1 MRDME
6 SVIKTLRILQV
17 AMLASIII
25 YLAIV
30 VILVPHPS
38 GTPNPIIL
46 IAITFIA
53 VVDIGVILL
62 MRRLIVSRADA
73 VLREH
78 PDDLG
83 ALMRWRS
90 GYIVTYTMGEAIA
103 LFGLV
108 LRFIGFTLAQA
119 VPFFLAGFI
128 VILFYGPRHPSNA
141 IG

>member
-1 MRDME
+1 ME
-6 SVIKTLRILQV
+6 SVTKTLRILQL
-17 AMLASIII
+17 AMLVSIIV

-38 GTPNPIIL
+38 EMPNPMIL

-53 VVDIGVILL
+53 IVDIGVILL
-62 MRRLIVSRADA
+62 MRRFTVSRADA

-78 PDDLG
+78 PDDVG

-90 GYIVTYTMGEAIA
+90 GYIMTYTMGEAIA

-128 VILFYGPRHPSNA
+128 VILYFGPRRPSNA